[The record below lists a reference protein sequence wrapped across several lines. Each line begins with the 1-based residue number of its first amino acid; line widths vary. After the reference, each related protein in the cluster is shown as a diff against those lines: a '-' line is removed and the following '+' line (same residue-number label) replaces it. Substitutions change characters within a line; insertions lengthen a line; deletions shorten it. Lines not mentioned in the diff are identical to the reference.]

1 MIRQSAVVVMIF
13 SALILGG
20 CGSRSL
26 NSNVYSQSQA
36 LRTQTV
42 NEGVIVAL
50 APVVI
55 EDSENPVGT
64 LAGAALGSL
73 AGHQVGGGSGKTA
86 GAIVGAVAGGM
97 AGDEISRSLNSQNG
111 VNITIRLQNNQMISV
126 VQAVNPEMV
135 FSVGQRVLVY
145 GQGNTSR
152 VVPAG
157 Y

>member
-1 MIRQSAVVVMIF
+1 MIRQTAVVAMIV

-26 NSNVYSQSQA
+26 NSNVYSQNQA

-55 EDSENPVGT
+55 QDEENAVGT
-64 LAGAALGSL
+64 LAGSALGGL

-86 GAIVGAVAGGM
+86 GAIAGAVVGGIV
-97 AGDEISRSLNSQNG
+97 GNEISKDLNSQNG
-111 VNITIRLQNNQMISV
+111 VNITIRLNNNQMISV

-157 Y
+157 S